1 MKKTTLFVGILT
13 LSFCI
18 FSLQSC
24 SKKSSDKNVLDT
36 VSSGPTWSGEPLD
49 PYEIFQKHYDAMGGL
64 ENIRKE
70 KSNYIEGNITIVGT
84 GLEGTFKQWN
94 EYPVKRRD
102 EVDLTII
109 TQTSG
114 DDGDFSWLIDMNGK
128 LQIQMDSNTVQ
139 ERRITELLA
148 DYEHMNRNSEY
159 FNLSFLGADTANG
172 LDCYVIELK
181 NNINEDKEWRYF
193 DTSSYYLVKKIDF
206 KHPHETHTI
215 FSDYREIDGIFC
227 SFRQEIEILP
237 LKQKQVI
244 EITRYDINPDIE
256 DQIFIIPEEGAPDF
270 VFGNGKSAENIPFD
284 FVEDHIYIEVD
295 IEGKKGLWI
304 LDCGAS
310 ASVISLEYA
319 QELGLDLQGSL
330 TGQGVGGT
338 VDVTFTTLPPFS
350 LKGLEFKEQKVVAL
364 EIQDFMKKLSRME
377 VCGILGYDFLSRF
390 VTKIDYANERISFY
404 LPDSF
409 EYKGVGTII
418 NSPLEDNM
426 FIVPV
431 SVDDKYSGMWR
442 LDIGATGL
450 SFHHHYAE
458 ENDLLEIEGIESVA
472 FGADGEISD
481 KRALFDFV
489 RIEDFRVET
498 PVISIPTE
506 PGIGAFSDRRYVGNL
521 GNDILKHFVLYLDY
535 QNQRIILEKG
545 EDYSRNF
552 PREKSGM
559 AIWDTEEGVEIFFI
573 SPGTPS
579 DRAKLKEGDF
589 ILAIDGKAI
598 GGFETLSEIREIFR
612 SEEGTKIQLK
622 VKRGE
627 EILDIE
633 LVLEELY

>member
-1 MKKTTLFVGILT
+1 MKNITLFFGILAM
-13 LSFCI
+13 SICI

-24 SKKSSDKNVLDT
+24 SKKGLEKDGADT
-36 VSSGPTWSGEPLD
+36 VSSGPAWSGEPLD
-49 PYEIFQKHYDAMGGL
+49 PYEIFEKHYDAMGGL
-64 ENIRKE
+64 ENVRKE

-94 EYPVKRRD
+94 KYPIKRRD

-114 DDGDFSWLIDMNGK
+114 DDGEFSWQVDMNGK
-128 LQIQMDSNTVQ
+128 LQIQKDSNTVQ

-148 DYEHMNRNSEY
+148 DFEHMNRNSEY
-159 FNLSFLGADTANG
+159 FTLSFLGTDTANG

-193 DTSSYYLVKKIDF
+193 DTSNYYLVKKTDF
-206 KHPHETHTI
+206 KHSHETHTL
-215 FSDYREIDGIFC
+215 FYDYREIDGIFC

-237 LKQKQVI
+237 LKQKQII

-270 VFGNGKSAENIPFD
+270 VFANGKSAENIPIKFI
-284 FVEDHIYIEVD
+284 EDHIYIEVD
-295 IEGKKGLWI
+295 IEGQKGLWI

-310 ASVISLEYA
+310 ASVVSLEYA

-350 LKGLEFKEQKVVAL
+350 LKGLEFAEQKVVAL
-364 EIQDFMKKLSRME
+364 EIQDFMKRLSRME

-390 VTKIDYANERISFY
+390 VTRIDYANERISFY

-409 EYKGVGTII
+409 EYQGEGEII
-418 NSPLEDNM
+418 DSPLENNM
-426 FIVPV
+426 FTVPM

-442 LDIGATGL
+442 LDVGATGL
-450 SFHHHYAE
+450 SFHYYFAE
-458 ENDLLEIEGIESVA
+458 DNGLLEIEGIESVA

-481 KRALFDFV
+481 RRALFGFV
-489 RIEDFRVET
+489 RIEDFVVEDL
-498 PVISIPTE
+498 VISIPNE
-506 PGIGAFSDRRYVGNL
+506 PGIGAFADKRYVGNL
-521 GNDILKHFVLYLDY
+521 GNSVLKHFVLYLDY

-545 EDYSRNF
+545 DDYGRNF
-552 PREKSGM
+552 PRDKSGL
-559 AIWDTEEGVEIFFI
+559 ALWDTEEGVEIFFI

-579 DRAKLKEGDF
+579 DRAGIKKGDL
-589 ILAIDGKAI
+589 ILAIDGKDI
-598 GGFETLSEIREIFR
+598 KSFETLSEIREIFR
-612 SEEGTKIQLK
+612 SNEGTKICLK
-622 VKRGE
+622 VKRGD
-627 EILDIE
+627 EILDID